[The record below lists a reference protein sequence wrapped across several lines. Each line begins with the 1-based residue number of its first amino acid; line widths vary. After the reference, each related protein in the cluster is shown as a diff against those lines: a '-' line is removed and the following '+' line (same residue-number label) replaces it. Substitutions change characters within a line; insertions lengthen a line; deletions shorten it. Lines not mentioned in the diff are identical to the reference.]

1 MRRHPCL
8 VASFRVPHENAIPE
22 RVMNPMKRPST
33 IQYAMLA
40 AIVACLLGFASWW
53 GEVSWAV
60 QDKNKVAKI
69 TANMKT
75 MCIGR
80 FLIDLP
86 AEAEVTIDRGF
97 VSGFDLSTVADENE
111 DDFQSRLKKVEAG
124 IIDARTQDKRP
135 SLESATTLN
144 FGQSHGKVW
153 VYNRQRTS
161 IPKGDHKI
169 EIEDV
174 SVRGMVRFPGLSLTA
189 SADGL
194 PASSGKRLAEFL
206 KQVRPLELGEI
217 PTEPGFCIEHAIV
230 RDPYEHRN
238 SESVALV
245 AGLPGHPDI
254 RIAFSSMAGTAAVA
268 GLLERNAAAAEREP
282 FFLRLAFTTLREGK
296 RITHGVYGEEVA
308 LRVRESNST
317 SGYSFQWE
325 APGKRSDIHAPLLTL
340 ELDAGTSAVNGGKPV
355 QSSLS
360 EDALTDLWERIAS
373 SIRPR
378 PTNKAVLR
386 MPVTA
391 VRGAGLL
398 SRTSLL
404 LTAGEIATSL
414 GNTSCSPAGTDVPP
428 PYRTCSRFNRPFN
441 ELLL

>member
-1 MRRHPCL
+1 
-8 VASFRVPHENAIPE
+8 
-22 RVMNPMKRPST
+22 MNPMKRPST
-33 IQYAMLA
+33 TQYAMLA
-40 AIVACLLGFASWW
+40 AVVACLLGLASWW
-53 GEVSWAV
+53 GGASRAA
-60 QDKNKVAKI
+60 QDKHEVARM
-69 TANMKT
+69 TTNMKT

-97 VSGFDLSTVADENE
+97 VSGFDLPSIEQENE
-111 DDFQSRLKKVEAG
+111 VEFQSRLKKFEAE
-124 IIDARTQDKRP
+124 IIDARNQDKRP

-153 VYNRQRTS
+153 VYNRQRTT
-161 IPKGDHKI
+161 IPKGDHRI

-194 PASSGKRLAEFL
+194 PTSSGKRLAEFF

-217 PTEPGFCIEHAIV
+217 PTEPGFCIERAIV

-238 SESVALV
+238 SESVALL

-254 RIAFSSMAGTAAVA
+254 RITFSSMAGTAAVA

-296 RITHGVYGEEVA
+296 RITHGVHGEEVG
-308 LRVRESNST
+308 LRVRESNLT

-340 ELDAGTSAVNGGKPV
+340 ELDAGTNPVNGGEPV
-355 QSSLS
+355 QSTLS
-360 EDALTDLWERIAS
+360 EEALTDLWERIAS
-373 SIRPR
+373 SVRPR
-378 PTNKAVLR
+378 PTSKAVLR
-386 MPVTA
+386 MPAWA
-391 VRGAGLL
+391 VPGAVSPSGARL
-398 SRTSLL
+398 RHAAGDNPTSLD
-404 LTAGEIATSL
+404 
-414 GNTSCSPAGTDVPP
+414 CSNCAPAGADVSP
-428 PYRTCSRFNRPFN
+428 PYRTCPRLDRPGN
-441 ELLL
+441 DLIL